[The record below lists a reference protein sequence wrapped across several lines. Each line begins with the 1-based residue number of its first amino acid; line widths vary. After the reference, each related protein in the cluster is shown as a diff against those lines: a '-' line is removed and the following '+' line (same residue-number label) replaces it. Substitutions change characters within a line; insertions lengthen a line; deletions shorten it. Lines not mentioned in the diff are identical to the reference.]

1 MQKKTHLAFGLMLA
15 SIFFFFG
22 MSFQYTVLIGFVSF
36 FPDIDW
42 LVNFWLKE
50 DSMFKKIWFK
60 IFKNKSIHRTF
71 LHNIWA
77 MIFLIILFGYFSRDI
92 LTMIGLF
99 IGYISHLFM
108 DSLTISGI
116 YWLWSY
122 GDEKVFRKRKFYKN
136 GEFIT
141 GELKEKIL
149 FSLFVILGGIFF
161 GLGFYKIQ
169 PAIRDSYQLIIT
181 VIVFLIFGLALM
193 QKLIKGISL
202 VTSRMFKLKQSSRF
216 YN

>member
-92 LTMIGLF
+92 LTMVGIF
-99 IGYISHLFM
+99 IGYVSHLFM

-116 YWLWSY
+116 YWLWPY
-122 GDEKVFRKRKFYKN
+122 GDEKVFGKRKFYKN

-141 GELKEKIL
+141 GELKEKFL

-169 PAIRDSYQLIIT
+169 PVIRDSYQLIIA
-181 VIVFLIFGLALM
+181 VVVFLVFGLALM

-202 VTSRMFKLKQSSRF
+202 ATSRMFKLKESSRF